1 MTTLRMAHAYAL
13 AAVVLTAF
21 GQVLV
26 KQASTRAATGLGIFT
41 SWRLVVGYAFLFG
54 MTLLTQL
61 ALHDMT
67 LGELSVWI
75 TLTYPL
81 TIGLSAVWLK
91 ERVGRREL
99 VGLAILVVGLVVFG
113 TADG

>member
-1 MTTLRMAHAYAL
+1 MSALGLAHVYVLGAVAMTG
-13 AAVVLTAF
+13 V

-26 KQASTRAATGLGIFT
+26 KQASTRAETGLRIFT
-41 SWRLVVGYAFLFG
+41 SWRLVLGYTFLFG

-67 LGELSVWI
+67 LRELSVWI

-81 TIGLSAVWLK
+81 TIGLSALWLE
-91 ERVGRREL
+91 ERVGLREL
-99 VGLAILVVGLVVFG
+99 LGLAVLVVGLVVFSL
-113 TADG
+113 A

>member
-1 MTTLRMAHAYAL
+1 MSFGLAQGYAI
-13 AAVVLTAF
+13 AAVVMTGV

-26 KQASTRAATGLGIFT
+26 KQASTRATSGVRIFT
-41 SWRLVVGYAFLFG
+41 SWRLIVGYAFLFG

-67 LGELSVWI
+67 LRELSVWI

-81 TIGLSAVWLK
+81 TIGLSALWLR
-91 ERVGRREL
+91 EPVGGREL
-99 VGLAILVVGLVVFG
+99 AGLLVLIAGLLVFAG
-113 TADG
+113 ADA